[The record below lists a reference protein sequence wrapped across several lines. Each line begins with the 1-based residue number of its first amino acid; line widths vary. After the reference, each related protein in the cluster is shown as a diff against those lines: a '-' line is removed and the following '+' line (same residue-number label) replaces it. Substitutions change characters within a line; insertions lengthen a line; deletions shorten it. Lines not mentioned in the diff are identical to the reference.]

1 MAEESM
7 KLRCGVYGEGS
18 VFSLEI
24 ERNADVEVLQEKIA
38 GILSTEQHTV
48 PPKLLTLYMA
58 GKKEGERTKWL
69 SGGKNVDDLLQGD
82 VDHTYQKMFSWWKL
96 NKKELFGPSFT
107 PADEEVIHVLVD
119 KFDVKRQRVEHSTSD
134 KFDVKRQR
142 VEHSTSLAELWEH
155 SELQLAVLPA
165 PHQLAELL
173 QKPLPFRLTLRDS
186 VVANRV
192 FSPNGPLITCS
203 DLTLWM
209 DHFLVLSVFR
219 RPEATA
225 SNTYWQWYYNALLL
239 ISISLWHEKGFLVR
253 EHRCLAD
260 ETGTTS
266 LRKRPDYI
274 LQYKGLL
281 LMRGEEMSSLESIAK
296 ARAEL
301 TTKMCRWNVMLYGD
315 LLYML
320 GYATS
325 GSDLQVVAIERSD
338 GPCRATVILDF
349 NIFEDKAGA
358 LKVFYNLAFLLHKMA
373 KLTKRSYACDLV
385 PFVPDENEKRK
396 IVLLDGFIERTI
408 QRTQS
413 GGEMDVERLKSVYET
428 LQGLDESSPVTHLQ
442 TVEKLSVKRDGR
454 LVVELSPIALKYWHG
469 CGYCH
474 GDIRWRNIVLVPT
487 SGFSYWVLIDMD
499 ESRQPNTTTIR
510 WNHRYH
516 GHKLRFQ
523 HDLCQLGQLMG
534 ELPFELSHDLTTM
547 QAMLQSAVDTPELT
561 AEVALAT
568 LEARI

>member
-58 GKKEGERTKWL
+58 VKKEGERRKWL

-96 NKKELFGPSFT
+96 NKKELFGPGFT

-119 KFDVKRQRVEHSTSD
+119 KFEVKRQRVEHSTSD

-142 VEHSTSLAELWEH
+142 VEYSTSLAELWEH

-186 VVANRV
+186 VVADRV

-209 DHFLVLSVFR
+209 DHFLALSVFR

-225 SNTYWQWYYNALLL
+225 SENSWQLYYDALLS
-239 ISISLWHEKGFLVR
+239 IPISLWHEKGFLVR

-296 ARAEL
+296 AQAEL
-301 TTKMCRWNVMLYGD
+301 TTKMRRWNVMLYGD
-315 LLYML
+315 LPYIL

-373 KLTKRSYACDLV
+373 KLTKRSDACDLV

-454 LVVELSPIALKYWHG
+454 LVVELSPI
-469 CGYCH
+469 
-474 GDIRWRNIVLVPT
+474 
-487 SGFSYWVLIDMD
+487 
-499 ESRQPNTTTIR
+499 
-510 WNHRYH
+510 
-516 GHKLRFQ
+516 
-523 HDLCQLGQLMG
+523 
-534 ELPFELSHDLTTM
+534 
-547 QAMLQSAVDTPELT
+547 
-561 AEVALAT
+561 
-568 LEARI
+568 

>member
-1 MAEESM
+1 MADEKNMEEAETEV

-18 VFSLEI
+18 VFSVEI
-24 ERNADVEVLQEKIA
+24 QRNADVEVVQEKIFA
-38 GILSTEQHTV
+38 KKRYSERY
-48 PPKLLTLYMA
+48 KFDASELTLYLTR
-58 GKKEGERTKWL
+58 KEGETTWQA
-69 SGGKNVDDLLQGD
+69 DDDNLDALLQGD
-82 VDHTYQKMFSWWKL
+82 VDKKYMKMRPSWKL

-107 PADEEVIHVLVD
+107 PGDEEIHVLVELPPD
-119 KFDVKRQRVEHSTSD
+119 EFSVKRQRVEH
-134 KFDVKRQR
+134 R
-142 VEHSTSLAELWEH
+142 TSLAELWEH
-155 SELQLAVLPA
+155 SELQLAVSPA

-186 VVANRV
+186 VVADRV
-192 FSPNGPLITCS
+192 FSPNGPLITCP
-203 DLTLWM
+203 DLTLLM
-209 DHFLVLSVFR
+209 DHFLALSVFR

-225 SNTYWQWYYNALLL
+225 SENSWQLYYDALLS
-239 ISISLWHEKGFLVR
+239 IPISLWHEKGFLVR
-253 EHRCLAD
+253 EHRNLAD
-260 ETGTTS
+260 KTGSIS
-266 LRKRPDYI
+266 LGKRPDYI
-274 LQYKGLL
+274 LQFKGLV
-281 LMRGEEMSSLESIAK
+281 LMRGEDKSSLESIAK
-296 ARAEL
+296 AQAEL
-301 TTKMCRWNVMLYGD
+301 TTKMRRWNVMLYGD
-315 LLYML
+315 LPYIL

-349 NIFEDKAGA
+349 SVFEDKAGA
-358 LKVFYNLAFLLHKMA
+358 LKVFYNLVFLLHQMA
-373 KLTKRSYACDLV
+373 KLTKRSYACDLE

-428 LQGLDESSPVTHLQ
+428 LQGLDESSSVTHLQ

-454 LVVELSPIALKYWHG
+454 LVVELSPIGYLRLPTIDELSEWLRHMLTALKYWHG

-474 GDIRWRNIVLVPT
+474 GDIRWHNIVLVPT

-523 HDLCQLGQLMG
+523 HDIYQLGQLMG
-534 ELPFELSHDLTTM
+534 ELPFELSDDLKTM
-547 QAMLQSAVDTPELT
+547 
-561 AEVALAT
+561 
-568 LEARI
+568 